1 MNIYQ
6 RLNEVRKRVEYVQ
19 KDKDVGG
26 KYMAVTHDAVTALIR
41 EHLIEHGVMIVPSLV
56 SSRVVETKMTTGKGV
71 PYIRYEATYKLDF
84 VNCDEGD
91 SASVLIE
98 SHAIDEGDKAPGKAL
113 SYATKYAILKLF
125 SIETG
130 EDEEARPQVKV
141 AREPAK
147 DEADVVARQIL
158 DANIAPTADA
168 MESLPPEARVAIRKE
183 AKAIETAFHTQTVQ
197 GAYEMYM
204 LAKESM
210 DDTEQVALWSCM
222 DSKTRSGIKKYGN
235 SLKEAA

>member
-6 RLNEVRKRVEYVQ
+6 RLNEVRKKVQYVQ

-41 EHLIEHGVMIVPSLV
+41 EHLIEQGVMIVPALV
-56 SSRVVETKMTTGKGV
+56 SSKVAETKMTTGKGV
-71 PYIRYEATYKLDF
+71 PYIRYEATYRLDF
-84 VNCDEGD
+84 VNCDGGD

-147 DEADVVARQIL
+147 DDAEAIARQIL
-158 DANIAPTADA
+158 DTAITPGKEA
-168 MESLPPEARVAIRKE
+168 MESLPAEARQALRKE
-183 AKAIETAFHTQTVQ
+183 AKAIEEAFHTGTVES
-197 GAYEMYM
+197 AYNLYIA
-204 LAKESM
+204 AKEGM
-210 DDTEQVALWSCM
+210 DDTEQLAFWNCM
-222 DSKTRSGIKKYGN
+222 DSKTRNGIKKYGN